1 MDTLYYIAF
10 ISIIFLA
17 FIAALFSGAET
28 ALTGS
33 SDARIHMLV
42 KQKTKNADIVKD
54 LKQNFSTISTIVVAN
69 QLINCFIS
77 TIMSW
82 LIINLFGE
90 STLLLL
96 TAVTSLFFITYTEIL
111 PKILAVSYPESF
123 LLKIAKFLR
132 IVLFILR
139 RVVALL
145 ESVAHF
151 TLRILKIK
159 HQSNIS
165 KTISDEEVRGVI
177 DIHTAQTKS
186 KHEKVMLN
194 SILDLN
200 DLEVSQIIT
209 PRQKIFKINSSLTLD
224 KINEELLQS
233 KYTRVPV
240 WFQTPENI
248 IGILHSKIFFKAYAK
263 NKKFD
268 ISTILLKPWFI
279 PETTKVITQLQA
291 FKNKREHF
299 ALSVDEYGA
308 ITGILTLEDI
318 LEEIVGEILDEND
331 EVSKDIEK
339 QKDGSVI
346 VDGSVP
352 IRDIN
357 REFDLEIEE
366 DATTIGGLIIY
377 QERKIPK
384 KGDIVKIKS
393 DVSAEILKRKR
404 NMIVS
409 LRLFKTEDVGNS
421 KDQNED

>member
-1 MDTLYYIAF
+1 M
-10 ISIIFLA
+10 IIILLEQYGLNEYQFH
-17 FIAALFSGAET
+17 SY
-28 ALTGS
+28 
-33 SDARIHMLV
+33 V
-42 KQKTKNADIVKD
+42 NKQKYMYGTH
-54 LKQNFSTISTIVVAN
+54 L
-69 QLINCFIS
+69 
-77 TIMSW
+77 
-82 LIINLFGE
+82 
-90 STLLLL
+90 
-96 TAVTSLFFITYTEIL
+96 
-111 PKILAVSYPESF
+111 
-123 LLKIAKFLR
+123 
-132 IVLFILR
+132 
-139 RVVALL
+139 
-145 ESVAHF
+145 
-151 TLRILKIK
+151 
-159 HQSNIS
+159 
-165 KTISDEEVRGVI
+165 